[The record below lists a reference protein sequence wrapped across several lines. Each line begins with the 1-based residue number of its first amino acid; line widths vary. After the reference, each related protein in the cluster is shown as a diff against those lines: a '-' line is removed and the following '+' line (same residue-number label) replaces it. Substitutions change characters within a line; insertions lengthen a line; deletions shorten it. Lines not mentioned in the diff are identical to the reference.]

1 MKKVYRIF
9 ITIMLIMSIS
19 VTSMNVLASGNSSKI
34 DISGFDLV
42 GLKENMED
50 DPLVQEVTLE
60 GNTLRYS
67 TTDGTVA
74 SISVQQNNGIETVS
88 IIENGKE
95 DIITADL
102 NSNDVFLNGEPVK
115 MTIEYVDEIPEIMPL
130 TDWTF
135 VGLSYPNVEHE
146 KAISSLVPSALIA
159 LIAYST
165 GNPDLTYEGACL
177 IINRLI
183 AIGSATRTLYVRRMT
198 FRDSTWTR
206 TKYNDNY
213 FANGNYDDA
222 GWLYVLE
229 HEFYGG
235 TR

>member
-115 MTIEYVDEIPEIMPL
+115 MTIEYVDEIPEIVPL

-165 GNPDLTYEGACL
+165 GNPDLTYEGASL